1 MAALLGHPC
10 MMSINEVTVPLP
22 GNDMAWN
29 APSAREWAKLDPE
42 VSSSPFQTVLSDL
55 LKGGDIRL
63 PDFANSIIS
72 HTCYRYVH
80 HTSACLNHRFLM
92 DAYLLSHA
100 LSSDEEDAD
109 GTLTSYLPTRLETKP
124 RRLLLQL
131 AKTSF
136 PLASP
141 THLRLSSAALL
152 HHSYI
157 AFTRPGLLEHIKAAS
172 GRSTPELDKRIS
184 IDWLET
190 WAENGKEVRKVL
202 WHAGVLNAL
211 LADFPQ
217 G

>member
-1 MAALLGHPC
+1 MTWHGTHHLVGNGPSLIPKSRRHLFKLFYRIFSREPMFDC
-10 MMSINEVTVPLP
+10 PTSPTRSSRTRSI
-22 GNDMAWN
+22 G
-29 APSAREWAKLDPE
+29 R
-42 VSSSPFQTVLSDL
+42 SS
-55 LKGGDIRL
+55 
-63 PDFANSIIS
+63 NIS
-72 HTCYRYVH
+72 NTD
-80 HTSACLNHRFLM
+80 NRFLM

-100 LSSDEEDAD
+100 LSGNEEDAD
-109 GTLTSYLPTRLETKP
+109 STLTSYLPTRLETKP

-172 GRSTPELDKRIS
+172 GRSTPELDKRMS

>member
-1 MAALLGHPC
+1 M
-10 MMSINEVTVPLP
+10 
-22 GNDMAWN
+22 
-29 APSAREWAKLDPE
+29 
-42 VSSSPFQTVLSDL
+42 
-55 LKGGDIRL
+55 
-63 PDFANSIIS
+63 
-72 HTCYRYVH
+72 
-80 HTSACLNHRFLM
+80 TSFLM

-100 LSSDEEDAD
+100 LSGNEEDAEN
-109 GTLTSYLPTRLETKP
+109 TLTSYLPTRLESKP

-217 G
+217 GCVHKSYTS

>member
-1 MAALLGHPC
+1 
-10 MMSINEVTVPLP
+10 MS
-22 GNDMAWN
+22 
-29 APSAREWAKLDPE
+29 
-42 VSSSPFQTVLSDL
+42 
-55 LKGGDIRL
+55 
-63 PDFANSIIS
+63 
-72 HTCYRYVH
+72 
-80 HTSACLNHRFLM
+80 RFLM

-100 LSSDEEDAD
+100 LSSEEEDAD

-136 PLASP
+136 PLTSP